1 MPRLPPAW
9 AVGAKAVWAERPQKQ
24 TRRLRSQAPGIW
36 LQTSIW
42 HEISTCVGASGQD
55 RKWPKRVAPSQRLK
69 LRNLC
74 VVRARVSQEL
84 KPLGVQSFE
93 CECRAVHIA
102 GQRVMRD
109 SSRCAAWQFVQ
120 SSQAGSNDTYCQ
132 EVGAVQLEQ
141 WQDCLAAT
149 RLAAKKSK
157 NHASLF
163 RTTSSVVA
171 TPEYKVWE

>member
-1 MPRLPPAW
+1 MLLGSFQLGSYWAGLLRCRGNSALQRAPVKQVACRL
-9 AVGAKAVWAERPQKQ
+9 
-24 TRRLRSQAPGIW
+24 
-36 LQTSIW
+36 

-93 CECRAVHIA
+93 CECCAVHIA

-132 EVGAVQLEQ
+132 EVRAVQLEQ

-163 RTTSSVVA
+163 RTTSSIVA